1 MAFDAAIRRAV
12 RRICASKS
20 MADEGLIRAQ
30 ASRPSRESAST
41 AEARNDFACLHFKAL
56 DKSRPI

>member
-1 MAFDAAIRRAV
+1 MDFDAAIRRAV

-20 MADEGLIRAQ
+20 MAGEGLIRAQ
-30 ASRPSRESAST
+30 ASTPRESAST